1 MEYRKLG
8 KSGIEVSEIGFGS
21 WAIGGN
27 QWGPVD
33 NRESVAALK
42 KAIELGINFIDTA
55 DVYGDGVSEEIVA
68 EAIKGNR
75 DKVVI
80 STKGGLFGH
89 HRDPQREPVYDT
101 PEKVIAACD
110 NSLKRLGTDYIDVYF
125 CHLWWDKEEETE
137 AFMRAFEDLKK
148 AGKVRVT
155 GVSAEDFAYIKH
167 FNREGNLDVVQV
179 DYSILNRNPEKEVL
193 PYLKENGIGVVVKGP
208 LRMGILTGK
217 FNSQTTFT
225 DTDIRQNWPQ
235 EAWFKESLAKVER
248 LRPLTESGNGGSD
261 SLAQLALRFVLANDA
276 VSVAIPGAKTPQQVE
291 ENASASVRPLLT
303 TQERQALEELT
314 GAALAG

>member
-33 NRESVAALK
+33 NSESVAALR
-42 KAIELGINFIDTA
+42 KAMEVGINFIDTA

-68 EAIKGNR
+68 EAIKGQR

-89 HRDPQREPVYDT
+89 HRDPKREPVYDT
-101 PEKVIAACD
+101 PEKVITACE

-137 AFMRAFEDLKK
+137 AFMVAFEQLKK

-155 GVSAEDFAYIKH
+155 GVSAEDFTYIKH

-235 EAWFKESLAKVER
+235 EDWFKEQVGKVER
-248 LRPLTESGNGGSD
+248 LRPLTEGGNGGSD

-276 VSVAIPGAKTPQQVE
+276 VSVAIPGAKTPKQVE

-303 TQERQALEELT
+303 DAERKGIEDLT
-314 GAALAG
+314 GSAVA